1 MIKNCVGDAV
11 KPLTPVSSIQHSF
24 DIDRMMSENELILA
38 FRDYISKDS
47 VQQLLTL
54 TELKLLQTG
63 EQKKLR
69 KRVFNILVECLQNI
83 VKHSADT
90 DDEENIPSILL
101 LGKTNEDF
109 LIITGNKIENKSI
122 PSFEAKIAEVN
133 SWDINSIREI
143 YSEKLGKA
151 EYSDKGGAGLGL
163 LDIYKRSGKKLE
175 YEIHPMD
182 DRVSFLSLQI
192 RVPLE

>member
-1 MIKNCVGDAV
+1 MSK
-11 KPLTPVSSIQHSF
+11 SHQSF

-63 EQKKLR
+63 EQKQLR

-83 VKHSADT
+83 VNHSAGMKDDDT
-90 DDEENIPSILL
+90 IPSILL
-101 LGKTNEDF
+101 LGRNDEDF
-109 LIITGNKIENKSI
+109 LIVTGNNIENKNI
-122 PSFEAKIAEVN
+122 EKFKTKIEEVN
-133 SWDINSIREI
+133 SWDHKDIREI
-143 YSEKLGKA
+143 YSDRLGKA
-151 EYSDKGGAGLGL
+151 EYSEKGGAGLGL

-175 YEIHPMD
+175 YDIEPVD
-182 DRVSFLSLQI
+182 ELLSFLSLCI
-192 RVPLE
+192 RVPLK